1 MLDTK
6 APDYK
11 AMYYHLFNAI
21 TDAIQ
26 SLQAIVTL
34 QADVVKALKNAQK
47 EVEEMFIS
55 TPPTDVRV
63 LRPGEP
69 AEDGGDPKNE

>member
-1 MLDTK
+1 MPDNK

-21 TDAIQ
+21 TDVIQ

-47 EVEEMFIS
+47 EVEEMYVS
-55 TPPTDVRV
+55 ASDPDVRL
-63 LRPGEP
+63 LRPDKPGE
-69 AEDGGDPKNE
+69 E